1 MEKNTKFVNFFD
13 ELGKEDVPL
22 VGGKGANLGEMFG
35 TKIPVP
41 EGFVVNVNAY
51 KNFLSTNQ
59 GIKEEI
65 SKILAETDIHNSAM
79 LEQNT
84 RKIRELIMSVK
95 MPQEISD
102 EIKKAYH
109 KLCGQNDTFV
119 AVRSSATAEDL
130 AEASFAGQQ
139 DTYLNIIGE
148 DNVVYNVQKCWA
160 SLFTGRATFYRT
172 EQKFDHMQTYL
183 AVVVQRMINSQ
194 VSGVMFTASPITGED
209 VIIIEAAY
217 GLGEFVVGG
226 VVTPDTYLVD
236 KKTTNIIDK
245 KISIQKIGLVKKD
258 GITKQVDINEIYQNA
273 QKLSDDKIK
282 KLADVGKLIEQ
293 HYKAPIDIEWCEE
306 YGKIYVVQA
315 RPITTIK
322 KEGVEGEKVKE
333 ETDEET
339 KANKETNEKKVL
351 LSGFG
356 VSMGIA
362 SGIVKIVRDT
372 SELSV
377 IKMGDILVTRM
388 TTPDMVP
395 VMKKASAIITD
406 EGGMTCHAA
415 IVARELEIPCIVGTK
430 TATKELT
437 NESTITV
444 DGKKG
449 LIYEGRI
456 ALEGAKKK
464 VKKDAEE
471 QQVQQI
477 MIHSLLITSTEIKG
491 NVDFKE
497 VAEKAVEAGAD
508 GVGLLRSEHM
518 FLEIGEHPK
527 KLIEENRKEEL
538 VTKIMNG
545 IRDVA
550 DVMYPRPVWY
560 RTLDLKTD
568 EFKAL
573 KGGENEP
580 EEANPMIGWR
590 GIRRS
595 IDEVE
600 VLKCEFEA
608 IRRLRDDDRLTNI
621 GVMLPMIQHPSEI
634 RKAKELASDIGLDP
648 DKMDFG
654 MMVEIPAAA
663 LIIDDFIKEGISFI
677 SFGTNDL
684 TQFTLALDRNSA
696 HVAKLYNE
704 HHPAVLKL
712 IDMVIKAC
720 KENNVKTSI
729 CGQAGSDPKMVEKLI
744 IMGIDSVSAN
754 IDSIETIRRVAA
766 RVENKLLIES
776 ARKNFMDKRINF
788 NKE

>member
-1 MEKNTKFVNFFD
+1 MENKTAKLVNFF
-13 ELGKEDVPL
+13 EEVGKEHVPL

-35 TKIPVP
+35 AKIPVP

-51 KNFLSTNQ
+51 KNFLNANPE
-59 GIKEEI
+59 IKEEI
-65 SKILAETDIHNSAM
+65 SKILAETDIHNM
-79 LEQNT
+79 EILETNT
-84 RKIRELIMSVK
+84 KKIRELMMSVK
-95 MPQEISD
+95 MPEEISD

-109 KLCGQNDTFV
+109 KMCGQNDSFV

-139 DTYLNIIGE
+139 DTYLNIIG
-148 DNVVYNVQKCWA
+148 DNNVVYNVQKCWA

-172 EQKFDHMQTYL
+172 EQKFNHMETYL

-194 VSGVMFTASPITGED
+194 VSGVMFTASPVTGEE
-209 VIIIEAAY
+209 VIIIEGAY

-236 KKTTNIIDK
+236 KKTMNITDK
-245 KISIQKIGLVKKD
+245 KISVQKIGLVKKD
-258 GITKQVDINEIYQNA
+258 GVTKQVDINEIYQNA
-273 QKLSDDKIK
+273 QKFSDDKIK
-282 KLADVGKLIEQ
+282 KLADIGMLIEK
-293 HYKAPIDIEWCEE
+293 HYGKPMDIEWCEE
-306 YGKIYVVQA
+306 DGKIYAVQA

-322 KEGVEGEKVKE
+322 KEGVEMEKVKE

-339 KANKETNEKKVL
+339 KTKEGTSEKKVIL
-351 LSGFG
+351 TGFG
-356 VSMGIA
+356 VSVGITSGIA
-362 SGIVKIVRDT
+362 NIVHDVSNLYKIK
-372 SELSV
+372 L
-377 IKMGDILVTRM
+377 GDVLVTRM

-395 VMKKASAIITD
+395 AMKKAAAIITD

-415 IVARELEIPCIVGTK
+415 IVARELGIPCIVGTK
-430 TATKELT
+430 TATKEIT
-437 NESTITV
+437 DGSIVTV

-449 LIYEGRI
+449 LVYAGKVKIE
-456 ALEGAKKK
+456 EAKKK
-464 VKKDAEE
+464 VEKESAGQPVE
-471 QQVQQI
+471 QVVVTAPI
-477 MIHSLLITSTEIKG
+477 ITSTEIKG
-491 NVDFKE
+491 NVDFGN
-497 VAEKAVEAGAD
+497 VAEKAVSAGAD

-527 KLIEENRKEEL
+527 KLINENRQEEL
-538 VTKIMNG
+538 ITKIMKG

-550 DVMYPRPVWY
+550 EVMHPRPVWY

-568 EFKAL
+568 EFKGL
-573 KGGENEP
+573 TGGEDEP
-580 EEANPMIGWR
+580 VEANPMIGWR

-595 IDEVE
+595 LDEVE

-608 IRRLRDDDRLTNI
+608 IRRLREEERLTNI
-621 GVMLPMIQHPSEI
+621 GVMLPMIQHPSEL
-634 RKAKELASDIGLDP
+634 RKAKELALDVGLDSE
-648 DKMDFG
+648 KMDFG
-654 MMVEIPAAA
+654 IMVEIPAAA

-704 HHPAVLKL
+704 QHPAVLKL

-720 KENNVKTSI
+720 KKNDVKTSI

-754 IDSIETIRRVAA
+754 IDAIETIRKVAA
-766 RVENKLLIES
+766 RVEGKLLLES
-776 ARKNFMDKRINF
+776 ARKNFKD
-788 NKE
+788 

>member
-1 MEKNTKFVNFFD
+1 MENKTVKLVNFFD
-13 ELGKEDVPL
+13 GVRKEDVPL

-35 TKIPVP
+35 AKIPVP

-51 KNFLSTNQ
+51 KNFLNANPE
-59 GIKEEI
+59 IKEEI
-65 SKILAETDIHNSAM
+65 SKILAETDIHNTEI
-79 LEQNT
+79 LETNT
-84 RKIRELIMSVK
+84 KKIRELMMSVK
-95 MPQEISD
+95 MPEEISD

-109 KLCGQNDTFV
+109 KMCGQNDAFV

-139 DTYLNIIGE
+139 DTYLNIIG
-148 DNVVYNVQKCWA
+148 DNNVVYNVQKCWA

-172 EQKFDHMQTYL
+172 EQKFNHMQTYL

-194 VSGVMFTASPITGED
+194 VSGVMFTASPVTGED
-209 VIIIEAAY
+209 VIIIEGAY

-236 KKTTNIIDK
+236 KKTMNITDK
-245 KISIQKIGLVKKD
+245 KISVQKIGLVKKD
-258 GITKQVDINEIYQNA
+258 GVTKQVDINEIYQNA
-273 QKLSDDKIK
+273 QKFSDDKIK
-282 KLADVGKLIEQ
+282 KLADIGMLIEK
-293 HYKAPIDIEWCEE
+293 HYGKPMDIEWCEE
-306 YGKIYVVQA
+306 DGKIYAVQA

-322 KEGVEGEKVKE
+322 KEEVGMEKVKE

-339 KANKETNEKKVL
+339 KTKEGTSEKKVIL
-351 LSGFG
+351 TGFG
-356 VSMGIA
+356 VSVGITSGIA
-362 SGIVKIVRDT
+362 NILHDASNLSKI
-372 SELSV
+372 
-377 IKMGDILVTRM
+377 KPGDVLVTRM

-395 VMKKASAIITD
+395 AMKKAAAIITD

-415 IVARELEIPCIVGTK
+415 IVARELGIPCIVGTK
-430 TATKELT
+430 TATKEII
-437 NESTITV
+437 NGSIVTV

-449 LIYEGRI
+449 LVYAGKVKIE
-456 ALEGAKKK
+456 EAKKK
-464 VKKDAEE
+464 VEKEFAG
-471 QQVQQI
+471 QPVGYVVVTAPI
-477 MIHSLLITSTEIKG
+477 ITSTEIKG
-491 NVDFKE
+491 NVDFKN
-497 VAEKAVEAGAD
+497 VAEKAVSAGAD

-527 KLIEENRKEEL
+527 KLIKENRQEEL
-538 VTKIMNG
+538 ITKIMKG

-550 DVMYPRPVWY
+550 DVMHPRPVWY

-568 EFKAL
+568 EFKGL
-573 KGGENEP
+573 TGGEDEP
-580 EEANPMIGWR
+580 IEANPMIGWR

-595 IDEVE
+595 LDEVE

-608 IRRLRDDDRLTNI
+608 IRRLREEERLTNI
-621 GVMLPMIQHPSEI
+621 GVMLPMIQHPSEL
-634 RKAKELASDIGLDP
+634 RKTKELALDVGLYP
-648 DKMDFG
+648 EKMDFG
-654 MMVEIPAAA
+654 IMVEIPAAA

-704 HHPAVLKL
+704 QHPAVLKL

-720 KENNVKTSI
+720 KTNNVKTSI

-754 IDSIETIRRVAA
+754 IDAIETIRKVAA
-766 RVENKLLIES
+766 RVEGKLLLES
-776 ARKNFMDKRINF
+776 ARKNFKD
-788 NKE
+788 

>member
-1 MEKNTKFVNFFD
+1 MENKTVKLVNFFD
-13 ELGKEDVPL
+13 EVGKEDVSL

-51 KNFLSTNQ
+51 KNFLNANPA
-59 GIKEEI
+59 IKEEI
-65 SKILAETDIHNSAM
+65 SKILAETDIYNAEM
-79 LEQNT
+79 LENNT
-84 RKIRELIMSVK
+84 KKIRELMMSVK

-172 EQKFDHMQTYL
+172 EQKFNHMQTYL

-194 VSGVMFTASPITGED
+194 VSGVMFTASPITGEN

-236 KKTTNIIDK
+236 KKTMNITDK

-258 GITKQVDINEIYQNA
+258 GVTKQVDINEIYQNA
-273 QKLSDDKIK
+273 QKFSDDKIK
-282 KLADVGKLIEQ
+282 KLADVGKLIEE
-293 HYKAPIDIEWCEE
+293 HYKKPMDVEWCEE
-306 YGKIYVVQA
+306 DGKIYVVQA
-315 RPITTIK
+315 RPVTTIK
-322 KEGVEGEKVKE
+322 DEEVEDEKVKE
-333 ETDEET
+333 ETDEGTKTKEET
-339 KANKETNEKKVL
+339 TEKKVI

-356 VSMGIA
+356 VSVGIA
-362 SGIVKIVRDT
+362 SGIVKIVRDA
-372 SELSV
+372 SELSR
-377 IKMGDILVTRM
+377 IKQGDVLVTRM

-395 VMKKASAIITD
+395 AMKKAVAIITD

-415 IVARELEIPCIVGTK
+415 IVARELGIPCIVGTK
-430 TATKELT
+430 TATKEISDG
-437 NESTITV
+437 STVTV
-444 DGKKG
+444 DGRKG
-449 LIYEGRI
+449 LVYEGRVKI
-456 ALEGAKKK
+456 EGAKKK
-464 VKKDAEE
+464 VKKETAGQHVEH
-471 QQVQQI
+471 VVVMSPI
-477 MIHSLLITSTEIKG
+477 ITSTEIKG
-491 NVDFKE
+491 NVDFSE
-497 VAEKAVEAGAD
+497 IAEKAVEYGAD

-518 FLEIGEHPK
+518 FLEIGEHPI
-527 KLIEENRKEEL
+527 KLIKENRREEL
-538 VTKIMNG
+538 VTKIMKG

-550 DVMYPRPVWY
+550 EVMYPRPVWY

-568 EFKAL
+568 EFKGL

-580 EEANPMIGWR
+580 VEANPMIGWR

-595 IDEVE
+595 LDESE
-600 VLKCEFEA
+600 VLECEFEA
-608 IRRLRDDDRLTNI
+608 IRRLQEDERLTNI
-621 GVMLPMIQHPSEI
+621 GVMLPMIQHPAEL
-634 RKAKELASDIGLDP
+634 RKAKILASDVGLDT

-654 MMVEIPAAA
+654 IMVEIPAAA

-720 KENNVKTSI
+720 KKNNVKTSI

-754 IDSIETIRRVAA
+754 IDAIETIRKVAA
-766 RVENKLLIES
+766 RVENKLLLES
-776 ARKNFMDKRINF
+776 ARKNFKD
-788 NKE
+788 

>member
-1 MEKNTKFVNFFD
+1 MEKNTKLVNFFD
-13 ELGKEDVPL
+13 ELGKHDVPL

-35 TKIPVP
+35 AKIPVP
-41 EGFVVNVNAY
+41 EGFVVNINAY
-51 KNFLSTNQ
+51 KNFLITNA

-65 SKILAETDIHNSAM
+65 SKILAETDIHNSAS

-84 RKIRELIMSVK
+84 KKIRELIMSVK

-109 KLCGQNDTFV
+109 KLCGQNDTYV

-139 DTYLNIIGE
+139 DTFLNIIGE

-183 AVVVQRMINSQ
+183 AVVVQRMVNSQ
-194 VSGVMFTASPITGED
+194 VSGVMFTANPVTGED
-209 VIIIEAAY
+209 IIIIEAAY
-217 GLGEFVVGG
+217 GLGEYVVGG

-245 KISIQKIGLVKKD
+245 KISVQKIGLVKKD
-258 GITKQVDINEIYQNA
+258 NTTKQVDINEIYQSV
-273 QKLSDDKIK
+273 QKFNDEKIK

-293 HYKAPIDIEWCEE
+293 HYKAPMDIEWCEE
-306 YGKIYVVQA
+306 DGKIYIVQA
-315 RPITTIK
+315 RPVTTIK
-322 KEGVEGEKVKE
+322 KEGDDKE
-333 ETDEET
+333 ETEEVEEEAKTKEET
-339 KANKETNEKKVL
+339 VTEKKIIL
-351 LSGFG
+351 RGFG
-356 VSMGIA
+356 VSAGIA
-362 SGIVKIVRDT
+362 SGIVKIVQNT
-372 SELSV
+372 LELSR
-377 IKMGDILVTRM
+377 IKPGDVLVTRM

-395 VMKKASAIITD
+395 AMKKAVAIITD

-415 IVARELEIPCIVGTK
+415 IVARELGIPCIVGTN
-430 TATKELT
+430 TATKEIT
-437 NESTITV
+437 DGSIVTV

-449 LIYEGRI
+449 LVYAGKVT
-456 ALEGAKKK
+456 LEGVKKK
-464 VKKDAEE
+464 VKNDAEG
-471 QQVQQI
+471 QHTQQI
-477 MIHSLLITSTEIKG
+477 MIHTPIITSTEIKG
-491 NVDFKE
+491 NVDFRE
-497 VAEKAVEAGAD
+497 VAEKAVSAGAD

-527 KLIEENRKEEL
+527 KLINENRREEL
-538 VTKIMNG
+538 ITKIMKG

-550 DVMYPRPVWY
+550 DVMHPRPVWY

-568 EFKAL
+568 EFKGL
-573 KGGENEP
+573 TGGEDEP
-580 EEANPMIGWR
+580 VEANPMIGWR

-595 IDEVE
+595 LDEFE

-608 IRRLRDDDRLTNI
+608 IRRLREEERLTNI
-621 GVMLPMIQHPSEI
+621 GVMLPMIQHPAEL
-634 RKAKELASDIGLDP
+634 RKAKQIALDLGLDP
-648 DKMDFG
+648 EKMDFG
-654 MMVEIPAAA
+654 IMVEIPAAA
-663 LIIDDFIKEGISFI
+663 LVIDDFIKEGISFI

-684 TQFTLALDRNSA
+684 TQFTLALDRNSS

-704 HHPAVLKL
+704 QHPAVLKL

-720 KENNVKTSI
+720 KKNNVKTSI

-754 IDSIETIRRVAA
+754 IDAIETIRRVAA
-766 RVENKLLIES
+766 RVENKLLLES
-776 ARKNFMDKRINF
+776 ARKNFKD
-788 NKE
+788 

>member
-1 MEKNTKFVNFFD
+1 MENKTVKLVNFFD
-13 ELGKEDVPL
+13 EVGKEDVPL

-51 KNFLSTNQ
+51 KNFLNANPA
-59 GIKEEI
+59 IKEEI
-65 SKILAETDIHNSAM
+65 SKILAETDIHNAEM
-79 LEQNT
+79 LENNT
-84 RKIRELIMSVK
+84 KKIRELMMSVK

-102 EIKKAYH
+102 EIKNAYH

-172 EQKFDHMQTYL
+172 EQKFNHMQTYL

-236 KKTTNIIDK
+236 KKTMNITDK

-273 QKLSDDKIK
+273 QKFSDDKIR
-282 KLADVGKLIEQ
+282 KLADVGKLIEE
-293 HYKAPIDIEWCEE
+293 HYKKPMDVEWCEE
-306 YGKIYVVQA
+306 DGKIYVVQA
-315 RPITTIK
+315 RPVTTIK
-322 KEGVEGEKVKE
+322 EEDAEEEKVKE

-339 KANKETNEKKVL
+339 KTKEETTEKKVI

-356 VSMGIA
+356 VSVGIA
-362 SGIVKIVRDT
+362 SGIVKIVRDA
-372 SELSV
+372 SELSR
-377 IKMGDILVTRM
+377 IKPGDVLVTRM

-395 VMKKASAIITD
+395 AMKKAVAIITD

-415 IVARELEIPCIVGTK
+415 IVARELGIPCIVGTK
-430 TATKELT
+430 TATKEI
-437 NESTITV
+437 SDGSIVTV
-444 DGKKG
+444 DGRKG
-449 LIYEGRI
+449 LVYEGRVKI
-456 ALEGAKKK
+456 EGAKKK
-464 VKKDAEE
+464 VKKETAGQHIEH
-471 QQVQQI
+471 VVVMAPI
-477 MIHSLLITSTEIKG
+477 ITSTEIKG
-491 NVDFKE
+491 NVDFRE
-497 VAEKAVEAGAD
+497 IAEKAVESGAD

-518 FLEIGEHPK
+518 FLEIGEHPI
-527 KLIEENRKEEL
+527 KLIKETRREEL
-538 VTKIMNG
+538 VTKIMKG

-550 DVMYPRPVWY
+550 EVMYPRPVWY

-568 EFKAL
+568 EFKGL

-580 EEANPMIGWR
+580 VEANPMIGWR

-595 IDEVE
+595 LDESE
-600 VLKCEFEA
+600 VLECEFEA
-608 IRRLRDDDRLTNI
+608 IRRLQEDERLTNI
-621 GVMLPMIQHPSEI
+621 GVMLPMIQHPAEL
-634 RKAKELASDIGLDP
+634 RKAKQLASDVGLDT

-654 MMVEIPAAA
+654 IMVEIPAAA

-720 KENNVKTSI
+720 KKNNVKTSI

-754 IDSIETIRRVAA
+754 IDAIETIRKVAA
-766 RVENKLLIES
+766 RVENKLLLES
-776 ARKNFMDKRINF
+776 ARKNFKD
-788 NKE
+788 